1 MRGFEFSETMAGSYH
16 FLSSPS
22 DEHPI
27 SFTVRARS
35 GGLLQFW
42 RTREVEIEGA
52 IDAEG
57 FADHRSLRG
66 TMGLDVLRTGI
77 LSYSFRF
84 QNNEGDDY
92 AFVGQKDV
100 DARRLAE
107 TMTILPGK
115 LLREGKPVAQALLR
129 FDLRNDLVRFVR
141 SFRFLR

>member
-16 FLSSPS
+16 FLSSPT
-22 DEHPI
+22 DERPI

-35 GGLLQFW
+35 GGLVRFLK
-42 RTREVEIEGA
+42 TREVEIEGA

-57 FADHRSLRG
+57 FADHRALRG
-66 TMGLDVLRTGI
+66 KMGLDVLRTGV
-77 LSYSFRF
+77 LSYSFLFRD
-84 QNNEGDDY
+84 NGGDDY

-107 TMTILPGK
+107 TMTVLPGK

-129 FDLRNDLVRFVR
+129 FDLRNDLVRFIR
-141 SFRFLR
+141 SFRLLR